1 MQLGCPA
8 HSGPTR
14 LGNSFSR
21 LLPRAQRPIERGIP
35 MIRLSK
41 IAFASAV
48 FVAAIG
54 FIVVQKAAAGTF
66 KVTGSFSGTGFTV
79 PIDLDG
85 DGTTC
90 TTVGSVTTC
99 PDDSFSSTYVS
110 QAIGIFGGTYTGQN
124 VNESVPVS
132 GTGCFIAPATIQ
144 SCTLGAVTNAC
155 AFQYLAGGTGANI
168 RSATRS
174 VETYAITSGTICL
187 DFSSGLPFNFAG
199 SQSFS
204 LTGGTGEFKGVT
216 GSGIVTFT
224 GQETSADPA
233 NHGFSW
239 FTATFT
245 ETLIK

>member
-1 MQLGCPA
+1 MTLLSKVGFISVFLVTTILFICV
-8 HSGPTR
+8 HSG
-14 LGNSFSR
+14 
-21 LLPRAQRPIERGIP
+21 E
-35 MIRLSK
+35 
-41 IAFASAV
+41 AS
-48 FVAAIG
+48 
-54 FIVVQKAAAGTF
+54 TF

-85 DGTTC
+85 DSTTC

-110 QAIGIFGGTYTGQN
+110 QAIGMFGGTYTGQN
-124 VNESVPVS
+124 VSESVPVS
-132 GTGCFIAPATIQ
+132 GTGCLIAPATIQ

-155 AFQYLAGGTGANI
+155 AFQYIPGGTGANI

-174 VETYAITSGTICL
+174 VETYTITSGTICL

-199 SQSFS
+199 SQSFT

-233 NHGFSW
+233 SHGFSW

-245 ETLIK
+245 ETMTK